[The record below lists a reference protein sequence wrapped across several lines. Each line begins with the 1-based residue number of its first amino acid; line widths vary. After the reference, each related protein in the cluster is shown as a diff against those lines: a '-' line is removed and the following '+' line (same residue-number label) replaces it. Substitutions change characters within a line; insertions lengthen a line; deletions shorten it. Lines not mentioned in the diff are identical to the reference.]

1 MFHRDSACAFNAI
14 VNLVPKLTWF
24 PNSYLGTG
32 SLLKF
37 YFLFS
42 C

>member
-1 MFHRDSACAFNAI
+1 MRYEMQFRKEPCLNWL
-14 VNLVPKLTWF
+14 NWF

-37 YFLFS
+37 YFPSS